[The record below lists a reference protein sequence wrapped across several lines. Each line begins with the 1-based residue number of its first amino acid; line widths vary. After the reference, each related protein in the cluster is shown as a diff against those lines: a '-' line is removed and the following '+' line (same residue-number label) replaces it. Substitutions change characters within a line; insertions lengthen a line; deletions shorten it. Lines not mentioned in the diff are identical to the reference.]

1 MQSTSFHGQAY
12 EYYSWESLG
21 KDIFTVAQQILA
33 TNQKFDRII
42 ALAKGGLTF
51 SRSLVDYLEVEDISS
66 IKIEFYTGIG
76 TTAKT
81 PVITQSLPVS
91 IKGERILLFD
101 DIVDK
106 GETMKMATHYINY
119 HGATSITT
127 AALIKKPWA
136 EFQVDFAARS
146 SEAWVIFPNEV
157 RETIT
162 TLLSIWQKAGDSP
175 EVIRRQL
182 LEIGFSE
189 PEVALFSRLE

>member
-1 MQSTSFHGQAY
+1 MHSTSFHNQSY
-12 EYYSWESLG
+12 EFYRWQELG
-21 KDIFTVAQQILA
+21 DDIFTVAQQILK
-33 TNQKFDRII
+33 TDQKFDRII

-51 SRSLVDYLEVEDISS
+51 ARSLVDYLQVDDISS

-91 IKGERILLFD
+91 IKGEKILLFD

-106 GETMKMATHYINY
+106 GETMQLATDYIRY

-127 AALIKKPWA
+127 AALIKKPWST
-136 EFQVDFAARS
+136 FDVDFAARS

-157 RETIT
+157 RETIK
-162 TLLSIWQKAGDSP
+162 TLTQLWGEKGDSP
-175 EVIRRQL
+175 QVIRQQL

-189 PEVALFSRLE
+189 PEVALFTSLE

>member
-1 MQSTSFHGQAY
+1 MHSTSFHGQAY
-12 EYYSWESLG
+12 EYYSWEELG
-21 KDIFTVAQQILA
+21 QDIFSVAQQIL
-33 TNQKFDRII
+33 TTGEKYDRII

-51 SRSLVDYLEVEDISS
+51 ARSLVDYLQIEDISS

-106 GETMKMATHYINY
+106 GETMKLATDYIRY
-119 HGATSITT
+119 HGAAEIAT
-127 AALIKKPWA
+127 AALIKKPWSTFA
-136 EFQVDFAARS
+136 VDFAARS
-146 SEAWVIFPNEV
+146 SEAWVIFPNET

-162 TLLSIWQKAGDSP
+162 TLTQMWSEKGDSP
-175 EVIRRQL
+175 EVIRQQL

-189 PEVALFSRLE
+189 PEVALFSSLE